1 MTHHLYPTS
10 TLLQPFANK
19 PPKIGLEFL
28 LLRALFAIFAN
39 RWRDTNKQDN
49 LRHYLKI
56 FALKQPKMYDI
67 CSIGHITRDKIITP
81 QRTVYMAGGTSFYM
95 SYGISRLPQK
105 VSYQL
110 VTKVGEGQMPEVEKI
125 KQLGLDVICY
135 PSQHTVY
142 FENKYGANSDNRT
155 QRVLAKADP
164 FTVEEMKPL
173 EARIFH
179 LGSLLKDDFS
189 AEVVEFLS
197 EKGLISIDVQGY
209 LREVR
214 GEEVHA
220 ISWEE
225 KEKILKH
232 TDMLKL
238 NEHEM
243 KVITNSDNPRTV
255 AEKIAAMGVKEVI
268 ITLGSYG
275 AVIYADRKFYEIEAY
290 KPREI
295 VDATGCGDTFSTGYL
310 YCRAQGMG
318 YKESGKFAA
327 AMCTLKLEHSG
338 PFDKSIED
346 IQHVIGLER

>member
-1 MTHHLYPTS
+1 M
-10 TLLQPFANK
+10 
-19 PPKIGLEFL
+19 
-28 LLRALFAIFAN
+28 
-39 RWRDTNKQDN
+39 NKQDN

-135 PSQHTVY
+135 PSRHTVY

-179 LGSLLKDDFS
+179 LGSLLNDDFS

-214 GEEVHA
+214 DEEVHA

-243 KVITNSDNPRTV
+243 KVITNSDNPRSV
-255 AEKIAAMGVKEVI
+255 AEKLATMGVKEVI

-275 AVIYADRKFYEIEAY
+275 AVIYADRKFHEIEAY

-310 YCRAQGMG
+310 YCRAQDMG
-318 YKESGKFAA
+318 YEEAGKFAA

-346 IQHVIGLER
+346 IQNIINLGR

>member
-1 MTHHLYPTS
+1 
-10 TLLQPFANK
+10 
-19 PPKIGLEFL
+19 
-28 LLRALFAIFAN
+28 
-39 RWRDTNKQDN
+39 
-49 LRHYLKI
+49 
-56 FALKQPKMYDI
+56 MYDI
-67 CSIGHITRDKIITP
+67 CSIGHITRDEIITP

-110 VTKVGEGQMPEVEKI
+110 VTKVGEGQMPEVDKI

-179 LGSLLKDDFS
+179 LGSLLNDDFS

-214 GEEVHA
+214 DEEVHA

-310 YCRAQGMG
+310 YCRAQGIG
-318 YKESGKFAA
+318 YEEAGKFAA

-346 IQHVIGLER
+346 IQNIINLGR

>member
-1 MTHHLYPTS
+1 
-10 TLLQPFANK
+10 
-19 PPKIGLEFL
+19 
-28 LLRALFAIFAN
+28 
-39 RWRDTNKQDN
+39 
-49 LRHYLKI
+49 
-56 FALKQPKMYDI
+56 MYDI

-110 VTKVGEGQMPEVEKI
+110 VTKVGEGQMPEVDKI

-179 LGSLLKDDFS
+179 LGSLLNDDFS

-214 GEEVHA
+214 DEEVHA

-310 YCRAQGMG
+310 YCRAQGMD
-318 YKESGKFAA
+318 YEESGKFAA

-346 IQHVIGLER
+346 IQNIINLGR